1 MIKEIQSIVG
11 KLQNGE
17 YVSVEEREIVEN
29 GLKQLNSSLFDV
41 CECVLMRM
49 KIRKEMNRLEKV
61 CGSTL

>member
-1 MIKEIQSIVG
+1 MIVG

-17 YVSVEEREIVEN
+17 YVSVEEREIVES

-41 CECVLMRM
+41 CECVLMIM
-49 KIRKEMNRLEKV
+49 KITKEMNRLEKV

>member
-11 KLQNGE
+11 KLENGE

-41 CECVLMRM
+41 CEYVLMRM

>member
-1 MIKEIQSIVG
+1 M
-11 KLQNGE
+11 
-17 YVSVEEREIVEN
+17 EN